1 MSKIIKKLEYQWG
14 VELFPREKNNLR
26 LTPAGKHAYKGLNN
40 TLQSVRQT
48 LDEIVHI
55 QAVKPFIRIGCP
67 TLREPGELFAPMIK
81 RYLND
86 APNTEITIECRDN
99 LTSLRKMLLSDEVD
113 LIFTACFE
121 VEELAD
127 VIEWVDLE
135 EIPLYAIL
143 NSRNP
148 LCKKEQLQIEDLK
161 QERFVLTSPVY
172 EGPFGSR

>member
-1 MSKIIKKLEYQWG
+1 MVIHGLGALQVNTDVDHHKNQILGHTAAVSAPPSQVSKIIKKLEYQWG

-55 QAVKPFIRIGCP
+55 QAVKPFIWIGCP
-67 TLREPGELFAPMIK
+67 TLSEPGELFAPMIK
-81 RYLND
+81 RYLDD

-113 LIFTACFE
+113 LIFTACF
-121 VEELAD
+121 
-127 VIEWVDLE
+127 
-135 EIPLYAIL
+135 
-143 NSRNP
+143 
-148 LCKKEQLQIEDLK
+148 
-161 QERFVLTSPVY
+161 
-172 EGPFGSR
+172 